1 MELTILIPTMDGRE
15 HFLSELL
22 FHLNWQLNPTYK
34 DDVEII
40 TDKGEYFNIG
50 EKRNSMLGHAK
61 GKFVVF
67 IDDDDDVSSEYI
79 SSFVDAIK
87 LNPKADCIGIK
98 GIISFDGHNEKK
110 WYISKDYQKWFEAN
124 GQYYRTPN
132 HISPIRTD
140 IAKKVR
146 FPEINHGEDFA
157 YSMGVYPHLKIE
169 AKIDSEIYHYR
180 FSSPYVAPSS
190 NEGNHPYRPAFR

>member
-87 LNPKADCIGIK
+87 LNPKADCIGYRGFIT
-98 GIISFDGHNEKK
+98 FDGDGRKEWSISASHKMWYEK
-110 WYISKDYQKWFEAN
+110 D
-124 GQYYRTPN
+124 GVYYRTPN
-132 HISPIRTD
+132 HIAPIRTD
-140 IAKKVR
+140 IAKKCG
-146 FPEINHGEDFA
+146 FPSYHNGEDYE
-157 YSMGVYPHLKIE
+157 YSMRVLPHLKNEVFINKE
-169 AKIDSEIYHYR
+169 LYHYR
-180 FSSPYVAPSS
+180 YVTKK
-190 NEGNHPYRPAFR
+190 